1 MIVFLL
7 LILVFIFIEKSIFH
21 SIEHFLNTDYDY
33 FYNGDVLIDTRKQNL
48 GIGVGNNSDSR
59 YAINIGG
66 TLFVRDKF
74 CYGNTCLDA
83 KILDKLSHI
92 PHFKPDKLCLK
103 TPDGDKV
110 CIEEEHLQL
119 LTGQRALRLKSKL
132 RDSRTKGVTDP
143 QYFKRQHWYAHPNH
157 DDDNDYPPPHCGA
170 HGVTWPGNTC
180 SHMNSGSYGDFQGYV
195 ANPVKVNFSS
205 NPGGYTGGSIDW
217 CYRNWYMKWQQIFP
231 YIDKFAIQVNP
242 EKGETRDMIFP
253 KVERNFKP
261 KPINYKCVNST

>member
-21 SIEHFLNTDYDY
+21 SIEHFLSTDYDY

-132 RDSRTKGVTDP
+132 SDSRAKGLKNP
-143 QYFKRQHWYAHPNH
+143 QYFKRQHWYSHPNH
-157 DDDNDYPPPHCGA
+157 DDDDDYHPPHCGS
-170 HGVTWPGNTC
+170 GNEFYPWNTC
-180 SHMNSGSYGDFQGYV
+180 SHRIGSGAYGNFHGYGANS
-195 ANPVKVNFSS
+195 VKNQLLTNRSWGG
-205 NPGGYTGGSIDW
+205 PGGCFRGNNSKF
-217 CYRNWYMKWQQIFP
+217 WYEIFP
-231 YIDKFAIQVNP
+231 DIDKFAIQVNP
-242 EKGETRDMIFP
+242 EKGETRETIFP

-261 KPINYKCVNST
+261 KPINYKCINST